1 MSRELQFRVSSGL
14 KNIIGKD
21 LITDDF
27 IAIFELVKNSFD
39 AHATQVEI
47 EFDNIL
53 SPQGKIKI
61 IDNGKGMNYEDLL
74 NKWLFV
80 AYSAKK
86 DGTEDIDYR
95 NKIKSKIYYAGA
107 KGIGRFSCDKLG
119 SFLTLISTK
128 DETNSQTEQIEVD
141 WSKFEQNAKDEF
153 INVSVYHQTLNSNPS
168 IFKTGTM
175 LIISGLRNESAWDV
189 DKILRLKNSLSKLI
203 NPFGANN
210 KRQFEI
216 KIKANEFIDYDSSQ
230 TEAIRKING
239 LVENHLLEILKEK
252 TIKIY
257 SEISTDGKTITTELS
272 NNGIWLYRIKEE
284 NKEYTL
290 LQEIIVELYHLN
302 RSAKNNFTRQMGI
315 KAGEYGSVFLYK
327 NGIRIYPFGEPG
339 EDSFELDRR
348 QQNRL
353 GDFVGTSELIGRIE
367 ILGENDEFK
376 ETTSRGDGLIKNS
389 SYNQLKTF
397 FIEKVIIKL
406 ESFKRNILKYGVDI
420 DEFENTIKDQEK
432 IVRLIADIS
441 NNDSIESIEF
451 NPNLIE
457 IINHTQEENSSAKTL
472 LKSIEKIARDT
483 QNPELIN
490 KIKRIKNTLD
500 DAIVIADL
508 AEEEIREKEKEI
520 KENVAQNLFLK
531 SLKSQDLVDLVSL
544 MHHIGISSGIIS
556 NHLKILTYKIDKNIS
571 ISNEELK
578 RAIGVLN
585 LENHKILSISR
596 FATKANFKMNAED
609 QRLDLIEFITQYIEN
624 IAGTYNSGIKL
635 NTIYDKNEKFITNFK
650 PIEMTIII
658 DNLINNS
665 KKANA
670 NVVDITLFVK
680 DNSLFVTFS
689 DNGIGIPTKIKK
701 KIFDFGFTT
710 TGGSGLGL
718 THIKE
723 IIDKINGK
731 IVYIDKPQS
740 GAEFLL
746 TFNK

>member
-1 MSRELQFRVSSGL
+1 MGKELQFRVSSGL

-39 AHATQVEI
+39 AHATKVEI
-47 EFDNIL
+47 QFENIL
-53 SPQGKIKI
+53 STNSKIKI
-61 IDNGKGMNYEDLL
+61 TDNGKGMNYDDLL

-95 NKIKSKIYYAGA
+95 NKIQSKIYYAGA

-119 SFLTLISTK
+119 SYLTLTATK
-128 DETNSQTEQIEVD
+128 DEENSKTEQIEVD

-153 INVSVYHQTLNSNPS
+153 INVSVNHQTLDINPS
-168 IFKTGTM
+168 KFKKGTM
-175 LIISGLRNESAWDV
+175 LEISGLRTDSIWDV
-189 DKILRLKNSLSKLI
+189 DKLLRLKSSLAKLI
-203 NPFGANN
+203 NPFSGNN

-216 KIKANEFIDYDSSQ
+216 KILANDYIEYDSSQ
-230 TEAIRKING
+230 TEDSRKING
-239 LVENHLLEILKEK
+239 PIENHLLEILKEK

-257 SEISTDGKTITTELS
+257 SEISADGKTITTELS
-272 NNGIWLYRIKEE
+272 NNGVWLYKIKQE
-284 NKEYTL
+284 NKDYNL
-290 LQEIIVELYHLN
+290 LKEIIVELYHLN
-302 RSAKNNFTRQMGI
+302 RTAKNNFTRQMGI
-315 KAGEYGSVFLYK
+315 KAGDYGSVFLYK

-339 EDSFELDRR
+339 EDSFELDKR

-367 ILGENDEFK
+367 ISGENDEFK
-376 ETTSRGDGLIKNS
+376 ETTSRGDGLIKNT
-389 SYNQLKTF
+389 SYNQLKAF
-397 FIEKVIIKL
+397 FIEKVIEKL
-406 ESFKRNILKYGVDI
+406 ESFKKNILKYGIDI
-420 DEFENTIKDQEK
+420 EEFENTSEDQEK

-441 NNDSIESIEF
+441 INDSIESIEF
-451 NPNLIE
+451 NPNLID
-457 IINHTQEENSSAKTL
+457 IISHTQEENSSAKSL

-483 QNPELIN
+483 QNPELIA
-490 KIKRIKNTLD
+490 KIKKVKSTLN

-508 AEEEIREKEKEI
+508 AEEEIKEKEKEI

-556 NHLKILTYKIDKNIS
+556 NHLKILTYKIDKNIA

-609 QRLDLIEFITQYIEN
+609 QRLDMIEFITQYIEN
-624 IAGTYNSGIKL
+624 IAVTYNSGIKIHL
-635 NTIYDKNEKFITNFK
+635 FYNKDEKYITSFK

-670 NVVDITLFVK
+670 NVIDVTITVIN
-680 DNSLFVTFS
+680 NSLLVSFS
-689 DNGIGIPTKIKK
+689 DNGIGIPAKIKK
-701 KIFDFGFTT
+701 NIFDFGFTT

-723 IIDKINGK
+723 IVEKINGK
-731 IVYIDKPQS
+731 IECVTQS
-740 GAEFLL
+740 EPGAEFLL